1 VIVVDASVV
10 ANVVGDDDA
19 AGRTARALLR
29 REQRITAPDL
39 VDVETASVLR
49 RRWLAGSLD
58 EPRFEAAVT
67 DLVGLPMGRV
77 PTRSLM
83 RRIFELRANVT
94 PYDACYVALAEALG
108 CPLFTLDG
116 RLARSPR
123 PRCRIEVV
131 TD

>member
-19 AGRTARALLR
+19 ARRTARALLR

-67 DLVGLPMGRV
+67 DLVGLPMSRV

-83 RRIFELRANVT
+83 RRAFELRANVT

-116 RLARSPR
+116 RLARSPG

>member
-39 VDVETASVLR
+39 VDVETASVVR

-67 DLVGLPMGRV
+67 DLVGLPMSRV
-77 PTRSLM
+77 LMRSLM
-83 RRIFELRANVT
+83 RRAFELRANVT
-94 PYDACYVALAEALG
+94 PYDACVALAEALG

-116 RLARSPR
+116 GLARSSG
-123 PRCRIEVV
+123 PRCPIEVV

>member
-1 VIVVDASVV
+1 MIVVDASVV

-29 REQRITAPDL
+29 REQRITVPDL

-67 DLVGLPMGRV
+67 DLVGLPMSRV
-77 PTRSLM
+77 PTRSLI
-83 RRIFELRANVT
+83 RRAFELRANVT

-116 RLARSPR
+116 RLARSSG

-131 TD
+131 SD